1 MEVFQTI
8 IQKQI
13 VWSRL
18 RELRESNNNT
28 CVANQKLFALY
39 PMFFFTTGDKFKSK
53 FKAFKNNIIDNNY
66 IGDFQRKLFIDVFC
80 KSQKSYRSLC
90 FFVNFYK
97 FKKTPKFDNDL
108 DIRLNKLSLFPQNQ
122 KISLIQNKKIY
133 EFRLSDLLN
142 IWVNSIEKHVGFFP
156 DPDYPQNPYNR
167 IKFTKIHLYNIYF
180 GLINTNFFIPT
191 LIHKFFHSDFN
202 IESFKYSSYPE
213 LKELCIENNFKIM
226 NTYTKFLEIIAM
238 LESRRNI
245 IGFTFINNDCTD
257 EKKIE
262 VVNELTKYLFMHFRA
277 TESCNPIKQKYYNES
292 CNNGLKEFFKEKPLF
307 GRAGI
312 LEPRLNTT
320 SSFFRRS
327 TTLPPLRVQ
336 NYTSRLTRS
345 LVQEM
350 DTAQTSTNS
359 LLSSVYNSRVTNV
372 NVNLYDTSYNIL
384 QEQDEDDDDDEI
396 PEEPIETIE
405 EEIQEEFQNDVSF
418 TDDDDDVLL
427 ETPDSVFGDLESDDD
442 L

>member
-1 MEVFQTI
+1 MEVFQSI

-18 RELRESNNNT
+18 KELRQSNNDT

-53 FKAFKNNIIDNNY
+53 FKAFKNNIVDNNY

-80 KSQKSYRSLC
+80 KSQKAYRALC
-90 FFVNFYK
+90 FFVNLYK
-97 FKKTPKFDNDL
+97 FKKTQKFDNDL
-108 DIRLNKLSLFPQNQ
+108 DIRLNKLSLFPKNQ
-122 KISLIQNKKIY
+122 KISLIQNNKIY
-133 EFRLSDLLN
+133 DFRLSDLLN
-142 IWVNSIEKHVGFFP
+142 IWTNSIEKHIGFFP
-156 DPDYPQNPYNR
+156 DPCYPQNPYNR
-167 IKFTKIHLYNIYF
+167 IKFTKLHLYNIYF

-191 LIHKFFHSDFN
+191 LIHNFFRSNFDV
-202 IESFKYSSYPE
+202 ESFKYSCYPE
-213 LKELCIENNFKIM
+213 LKELCLDNNFKIM
-226 NTYTKFLEIIAM
+226 NTYTKFLEIIGM

-262 VVNELTKYLFMHFRA
+262 VVDELSKYLFMHFRA
-277 TESCNPIKQKYYNES
+277 TESCNPIKQKFYNES

-307 GRAGI
+307 GRTGI
-312 LEPRLNTT
+312 LTPRVNTT
-320 SSFFRRS
+320 SSFYRRS
-327 TTLPPLRVQ
+327 TALPPLRIQ

-345 LVQEM
+345 LVEEM
-350 DTAQTSTNS
+350 DTTQTSTNS

-372 NVNLYDTSYNIL
+372 NVNLYDSSYNIL
-384 QEQDEDDDDDEI
+384 QEQDEDDDDI

-418 TDDDDDVLL
+418 TDDDDEVLL
-427 ETPDSVFGDLESDDD
+427 ETPDTVFGDLESDDD